1 MSYAK
6 RGLNKLL
13 FACYNTYA
21 RYEMNNYEID
31 IERLRRDLI
40 DYFGTAMYNG
50 SPQAQILLSKV
61 ENASPN
67 ELISIAINNGFDI
80 NDYVIGKSLY
90 L

>member
-1 MSYAK
+1 
-6 RGLNKLL
+6 
-13 FACYNTYA
+13 
-21 RYEMNNYEID
+21 MNNYEID

-50 SPQAQILLSKV
+50 SPQAIIELSRV
-61 ENASPN
+61 EQASPN

>member
-1 MSYAK
+1 
-6 RGLNKLL
+6 
-13 FACYNTYA
+13 
-21 RYEMNNYEID
+21 MNNYEID

-40 DYFGTAMYNG
+40 DYFGTAIFNG
-50 SPQAQILLSKV
+50 SPQAIIELSKV

>member
-1 MSYAK
+1 
-6 RGLNKLL
+6 
-13 FACYNTYA
+13 
-21 RYEMNNYEID
+21 MNNYEID

-80 NDYVIGKSLY
+80 NDYVIGKNLY

>member
-1 MSYAK
+1 
-6 RGLNKLL
+6 
-13 FACYNTYA
+13 
-21 RYEMNNYEID
+21 MNNYEID

-50 SPQAQILLSKV
+50 SPQAIIELSKV

>member
-1 MSYAK
+1 
-6 RGLNKLL
+6 
-13 FACYNTYA
+13 
-21 RYEMNNYEID
+21 MNNNEID

-50 SPQAQILLSKV
+50 SPQAIIELSRI
-61 ENASPN
+61 ENASPS
-67 ELISIAINNGFDI
+67 ELINIAQNNGFDI

>member
-1 MSYAK
+1 
-6 RGLNKLL
+6 
-13 FACYNTYA
+13 
-21 RYEMNNYEID
+21 MNNYEID

-40 DYFGTAMYNG
+40 DYFGTAMFNG

>member
-1 MSYAK
+1 
-6 RGLNKLL
+6 
-13 FACYNTYA
+13 
-21 RYEMNNYEID
+21 MNNYEID

-40 DYFGTAMYNG
+40 DYLGTAMYNG

-67 ELISIAINNGFDI
+67 ELINIAINNGVDI

>member
-1 MSYAK
+1 
-6 RGLNKLL
+6 
-13 FACYNTYA
+13 
-21 RYEMNNYEID
+21 MNNNEID

-40 DYFGTAMYNG
+40 DYFGTAMFNG
-50 SPQAQILLSKV
+50 SPQAIIELSRI
-61 ENASPN
+61 EHASPN

>member
-1 MSYAK
+1 
-6 RGLNKLL
+6 
-13 FACYNTYA
+13 
-21 RYEMNNYEID
+21 MNNYEID

-61 ENASPN
+61 ENASPS
-67 ELISIAINNGFDI
+67 ELINIAQNNGFDI
-80 NDYVIGKSLY
+80 NDYIIGKSLY

>member
-1 MSYAK
+1 
-6 RGLNKLL
+6 
-13 FACYNTYA
+13 
-21 RYEMNNYEID
+21 MNNYEID
-31 IERLRRDLI
+31 IEKLRRDLI

>member
-1 MSYAK
+1 
-6 RGLNKLL
+6 
-13 FACYNTYA
+13 
-21 RYEMNNYEID
+21 MNNYEID

-40 DYFGTAMYNG
+40 DYFGIAMYNG

>member
-1 MSYAK
+1 
-6 RGLNKLL
+6 
-13 FACYNTYA
+13 
-21 RYEMNNYEID
+21 MNNNEID

>member
-1 MSYAK
+1 
-6 RGLNKLL
+6 
-13 FACYNTYA
+13 
-21 RYEMNNYEID
+21 MNNYEID

-40 DYFGTAMYNG
+40 DYLGTAMYNG

>member
-1 MSYAK
+1 
-6 RGLNKLL
+6 
-13 FACYNTYA
+13 
-21 RYEMNNYEID
+21 MNNYEID

>member
-1 MSYAK
+1 
-6 RGLNKLL
+6 
-13 FACYNTYA
+13 
-21 RYEMNNYEID
+21 MNNYEID

-50 SPQAQILLSKV
+50 LPQAIIELSKV